1 MAKLVIGNNKQNGV
15 PAVVMPSNVTDEFAN
30 YIDIMNMF
38 DGTSVLESAELV
50 QACDDISQFLYGT
63 NNI

>member
-1 MAKLVIGNNKQNGV
+1 MPIINQIVTGSGGGGV
-15 PAVVMPSNVTDEFAN
+15 DEFAN
-30 YIDIMNMF
+30 YVDLLNMIN
-38 DGTSVLESAELV
+38 GTSILESSELN

>member
-1 MAKLVIGNNKQNGV
+1 MAIINSVIAGGGSG
-15 PAVVMPSNVTDEFAN
+15 ATDEFAN
-30 YIDIMNMF
+30 YIDIMNML
-38 DGTSVLESAELV
+38 DGTSVLESSELA